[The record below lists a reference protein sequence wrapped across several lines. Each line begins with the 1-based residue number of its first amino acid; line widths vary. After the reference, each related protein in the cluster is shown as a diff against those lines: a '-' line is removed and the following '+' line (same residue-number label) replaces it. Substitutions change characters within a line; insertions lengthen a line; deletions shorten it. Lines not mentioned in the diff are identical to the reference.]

1 MSLRV
6 RLTML
11 AILGALVGLIHA
23 GCPIDKPNLWCGTTA
38 GSSATKDCRR
48 TCIIINWTALIL
60 TYPHPPRLS
69 NIPNACLKAGPGR
82 RGPGVKCC
90 VEAVLPDGP
99 NDNVDC
105 KYYAQLCTSY

>member
-38 GSSATKDCRR
+38 GSSATKDCRL
-48 TCIIINWTALIL
+48 IGVFGASTA
-60 TYPHPPRLS
+60 T
-69 NIPNACLKAGPGR
+69 
-82 RGPGVKCC
+82 
-90 VEAVLPDGP
+90 
-99 NDNVDC
+99 
-105 KYYAQLCTSY
+105 T